1 MKKKN
6 QIQANLDKI
15 AVILIFF
22 IVIKFIFNNDFL
34 HFATF
39 SHQPNASAK
48 KKKLVRRRVI
58 KSSSDYY
65 IEIYDQKI

>member
-1 MKKKN
+1 M
-6 QIQANLDKI
+6 
-15 AVILIFF
+15 
-22 IVIKFIFNNDFL
+22 FIFNNDFL
-34 HFATF
+34 HFPTF
-39 SHQPNASAK
+39 SHQPNASAKK